1 MEQNNKSS
9 KWILFALGGGC
20 LMLFVCGAGAVALG
34 LISNMSTSQP
44 SYSAPQES
52 YNIPPQENSV
62 GETPV
67 VGDPAGGNSV
77 GGNPAGGN
85 PAELVG
91 HWRYTEIVN
100 QDFGLVTDYNVYFYA
115 DGTFES
121 DQVNESGQHSN
132 YESGTWTATATTI
145 TLNVSGGESGP
156 VGYTLNGGI
165 LMFEGISKYF
175 EKVNP

>member
-1 MEQNNKSS
+1 MDNKKSS

-34 LISNMSTSQP
+34 LISNMSASQP
-44 SYSAPQES
+44 AYSVPQES
-52 YNIPPQENSV
+52 FDVPTQESPASV
-62 GETPV
+62 NPV
-67 VGDPAGGNSV
+67 S
-77 GGNPAGGN
+77 GNPVGGN

-132 YESGTWTATATTI
+132 YESGTWTATDTTI
-145 TLNVSGGESGP
+145 MLNVSGGESGP
-156 VGYTLNGGI
+156 VGYTLTGGV
-165 LMFEGISKYF
+165 LVFEGTSKYF